1 MAKKLVFKLINFIKK
16 INFQL
21 NFSYYRRKNEN
32 KKKQMTEKRKRNE
45 RG

>member
-32 KKKQMTEKRKRNE
+32 KKKTNDREKKKK
-45 RG
+45 